1 MRDKLLKLEK
11 TARLLE
17 PTPEKRKAVRDKVV
31 QYGED
36 FLNKIETS
44 KAFEA
49 NSDKGLGLLD
59 HPIGGKPLTIAQALN
74 LVKKNVDFP
83 ALNPAS
89 GGHLGYIPG
98 GGIYYSSLGD
108 YLTAI
113 TNRYAAIF
121 YASPGAVR
129 MENMLID
136 WMANL
141 VGYPK
146 NTVGNL
152 TSGGSIANLI
162 AICTARDAKNITSKN
177 LPKSVIYM
185 TAQTHHSLNKAFRIA
200 GLNECIIR
208 YIEMDSQCRMDAKD
222 LRTQIL
228 ADKKKKL
235 NPFLVVGSAGTTDTG
250 AIDPLEDIG
259 NIAKRHKLWYH
270 IDAAYGGFFI
280 LTREGKRKLKGLDKS
295 DSLVIDPHKG
305 LFLPYGVGTVL
316 VKNKKHLNATHHYL
330 ANYMQDTL
338 SAMEEPSPAD
348 LSPELTKHFRGLRMW
363 LPLQLLGLKPFQA
376 CLEEKL
382 LLAKYFYNEVRKL
395 GFECGTKP
403 ELSVVTFRYKVK
415 DGDQDTFNKRLL
427 EAIKEDGRAFVSSTV
442 LDGKFTMRFACLS
455 FRTHLSTV
463 DMLLSVLKK
472 EVRKLEK

>member
-36 FLNKIETS
+36 FLNKIEKA
-44 KAFEA
+44 KAFETKG
-49 NSDKGLGLLD
+49 DKGIGLMD
-59 HPIGGKPLTIAQALN
+59 YPIGKKPLTIQQALAV
-74 LVKKNVDFP
+74 VKKNVDFP

-136 WMANL
+136 WMAEIT
-141 VGYPK
+141 GYPK
-146 NTVGNL
+146 TAVGNL

-162 AICTARDAKNITSKN
+162 AICTARDAKNINSKN

-185 TAQTHHSLNKAFRIA
+185 SAQAHHSLNKAFRIA
-200 GLNECIIR
+200 GLGECIVR
-208 YIEMDSQCRMDAKD
+208 HIEMDDQYRVDTKD
-222 LRTQIL
+222 LQRQIL

-235 NPFLVVGSAGTTDTG
+235 NPFLVIASAGTTDTG
-250 AIDPLEDIG
+250 AVDPLDDIAK
-259 NIAKRHKLWYH
+259 IAKRHKLWYH

-280 LTREGKRKLKGLDKS
+280 LTREGKRKMKGLEKS

-316 VKNKKHLNATHHYL
+316 VKNKKYLNATHYYL

-338 SAMEEPSPAD
+338 SAMDEPSPAD

-382 LLAKYFYNEVRKL
+382 LLAKYFYKEVRQL

-415 DGDQDTFNKRLL
+415 DGDQDKFNQKLM
-427 EAIKEDGRAFVSSTV
+427 EAIKEDGRVFVSSTV

-455 FRTHLSTV
+455 FRTHLS
-463 DMLLSVLKK
+463 
-472 EVRKLEK
+472 RWICCWRC